1 MEAKIVYEIL
11 EKILDSYMEFVSV
24 VEVMNEMYGCPKE
37 IKDKMAESIQNK
49 KDTWGVMLEGIRK
62 KMGNENENN

>member
-11 EKILDSYMEFVSV
+11 EKILGSYMEFVSV
-24 VEVMNEMYGCPKE
+24 VEVMNEIYGCPQE
-37 IKDKMAESIQNK
+37 IKDKMKEIIQNK

-62 KMGNENENN
+62 KMEEK

>member
-11 EKILDSYMEFVSV
+11 EKILGSYMEFVSV
-24 VEVMNEMYGCPKE
+24 VEVMNEIYGCPQE
-37 IKDKMAESIQNK
+37 IKDKMKEIIQNK

-62 KMGNENENN
+62 KMVKENENN